1 MPRLQGFGPV
11 LASCQIARSDPARE
25 EIEAPTEYL
34 DPPVEDDDA
43 PSDDGAPTKTA
54 ENAANS
60 GGDAD
65 EVERESSAEQLP
77 ILAEPE
83 PEPEPEPEAKD
94 GPDEGREQRTDA
106 GPDGASESPDQPT
119 DPA

>member
-11 LASCQIARSDPARE
+11 LASCQIARSDPAGE

-65 EVERESSAEQLP
+65 ESERESSAEQLP
-77 ILAEPE
+77 ISAE

>member
-11 LASCQIARSDPARE
+11 LASCQIARSDPAGE

-43 PSDDGAPTKTA
+43 PSDDGEPTKTA
-54 ENAANS
+54 ENAPNS
-60 GGDAD
+60 GSDAAV
-65 EVERESSAEQLP
+65 VEREPSPGQSPTSA
-77 ILAEPE
+77 E

-94 GPDEGREQRTDA
+94 EPHEGREQRTDA